1 MTKALAKEL
10 GPSNLRVISIAPG
23 AIDTDMNEQLS
34 KEELK
39 QLEED
44 TPLGRIGLPQD
55 IAKCVKWLIEDN
67 FTTGQ
72 IISVIGGW
80 ILTSQE
86 KTP

>member
-1 MTKALAKEL
+1 MAKEL
-10 GPSNLRVISIAPG
+10 GPSNIRVNSIAPG

-72 IISVIGGW
+72 IISVNGGW
-80 ILTSQE
+80 IIT
-86 KTP
+86 